1 MRISFDQLKEIAPN
15 CRYPDDWVRPLNDA
29 MAKAGIS
36 NTIQRAA
43 AFLGQVAHESAEFN
57 RVEENLNYSPQ
68 RVMTVWP
75 TRFANLEAA
84 LHYARNPER
93 LGNRVYAD
101 RMGNGPEHTG
111 DGYRYRGRGLI
122 QITGRDNYVRIAE
135 MMNLPGLVDM
145 PDWLLT
151 PRLAALSA
159 AMYWQDNNLNEI
171 ADTITGKNLK
181 ARVKVLT
188 RRVNG
193 GLNGLEQR
201 LEFTQRAL
209 LVLDTGFEM

>member
-1 MRISFDQLKEIAPN
+1 MQISLDQLKEIAPN
-15 CRYPDDWVRPLNDA
+15 CRYPNDWVRPLNDA
-29 MAKAGIS
+29 MTKVGIS
-36 NTIQRAA
+36 NTVQRAA

-68 RVMTVWP
+68 RIMTVWP
-75 TRFANLEAA
+75 TRFADLAAA
-84 LHYARNPER
+84 LPYGRNPER

-122 QITGRDNYVRIAE
+122 QITGRDNYIRIGD
-135 MMNLPGLVDM
+135 MMNLPGLANM
-145 PDWLLT
+145 PDALLT
-151 PRLAALSA
+151 PSLAAFSA
-159 AMYWQDNNLNEI
+159 AMFWQDNNLNDI
-171 ADTITGKNLK
+171 ADTITSKNLK
-181 ARVKVLT
+181 ARVKVIT

-209 LVLDTGFEM
+209 LVLDTEFQM